1 MKTDAL
7 GPTLLL
13 VVVLALGIRSTW
25 RLWRQYRAIGPFVQR
40 RNRLLAQAFVVT
52 CLIVLLAVGY
62 FAVRTVARFAGFDSP
77 EWITIISYVVSTP
90 VLLLPV
96 YLEYVW
102 NRIGQR

>member
-7 GPTLLL
+7 APALLL
-13 VVVLALGIRSTW
+13 VVVFAIGIRSTW
-25 RLWRQYRAIGPFVQR
+25 RLWQQYRRIGPFVQR
-40 RNRLLAQAFVVT
+40 RNRLLAQSFVVT
-52 CLIVLLAVGY
+52 CLLVLFAVGY
-62 FAVRTVARFAGFDSP
+62 FAIRTVTRLAGFDSP

-102 NRIGQR
+102 NRIGAR